1 MKKQMEIVK
10 RRIQNS
16 GRLPE
21 PPAFG
26 LLIDEFI
33 KWASEK
39 TRNQAFIND
48 YIDLMKITNG
58 LQYNGLLI
66 YNINQDDQNNSVYAA
81 NRIWWEL
88 EWNRRYIFLADSS
101 ISWYCFDLTDNKFYE
116 LDKPSGDQIQEFSC
130 LEDLITNSI
139 SDVL

>member
-1 MKKQMEIVK
+1 MKKQMEIVN
-10 RRIQNS
+10 RRIQHS

-48 YIDLMKITNG
+48 YIDLMKINNG

-66 YNINQDDQNNSVYAA
+66 YNINQDDQSNSVYAA

-101 ISWYCFDLTDNKFYE
+101 ISGIVLT
-116 LDKPSGDQIQEFSC
+116 
-130 LEDLITNSI
+130 
-139 SDVL
+139 